1 MCGNHPPTLS
11 TGHFQQGAPAYTFSN
26 QRFEKSTNS
35 HMCTPQSIVTFWESE
50 RTKEVY
56 GEGLDH
62 KSYEGRKDA
71 NWRYSLLIAITGAVH
86 TNICLKLFPTA
97 ATVTIPQRRHD
108 LNGIFRSSLVAQH
121 IKDPRALSLLWLK
134 SLLWHRFDSRPRN
147 FQMPWER
154 LKEKKKKGRKNK
166 HHFYSPNYGW
176 TTSLFRDWM
185 KC

>member
-121 IKDPRALSLLWLK
+121 IKDPALSLP
-134 SLLWHRFDSRPRN
+134 WHGFDPWPGNFSMPQMRP
-147 FQMPWER
+147 P
-154 LKEKKKKGRKNK
+154 KEQRILGHEGKKK
-166 HHFYSPNYGW
+166 
-176 TTSLFRDWM
+176 
-185 KC
+185 